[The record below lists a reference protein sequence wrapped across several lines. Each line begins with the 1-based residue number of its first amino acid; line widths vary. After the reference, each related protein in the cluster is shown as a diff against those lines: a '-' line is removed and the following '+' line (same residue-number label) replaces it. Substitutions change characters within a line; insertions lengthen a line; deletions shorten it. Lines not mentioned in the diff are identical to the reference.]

1 MCGSLKCQFVSRV
14 IFSRLCTLRNTSVL
28 AKEVAYPGLLPRGEF
43 GVRSNFNRNASLI
56 LGKCCL
62 SRGKWQ
68 GVSDEEQRMG
78 QKEQTS
84 EHDFVLLGLW
94 NSSFSVSQRFLPELI
109 S

>member
-1 MCGSLKCQFVSRV
+1 MCQVCQFVPSASV
-14 IFSRLCTLRNTSVL
+14 CALRNTSVL
-28 AKEVAYPGLLPRGEF
+28 AKEVVYPGLLPRSEF
-43 GVRSNFNRNASLI
+43 GVRSNFNRNASLS
-56 LGKCCL
+56 LGKRCL

-68 GVSDEEQRMG
+68 GVSDEEQRTG